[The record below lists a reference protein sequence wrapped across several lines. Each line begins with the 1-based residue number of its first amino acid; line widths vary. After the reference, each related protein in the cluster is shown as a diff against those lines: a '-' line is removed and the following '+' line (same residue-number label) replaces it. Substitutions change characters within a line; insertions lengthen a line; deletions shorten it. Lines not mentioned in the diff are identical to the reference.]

1 MSNLWVESAFQIHLL
16 QLSDG
21 RPHPLA
27 TVDSTAFNVDY
38 GQGNTITK
46 LTTLISKY
54 RLVVVVAVRRD
65 LQSGGGGILVWDW
78 RTGHIMLVSVS
89 DSPS

>member
-1 MSNLWVESAFQIHLL
+1 MSNSWVESAFQIHLL

-27 TVDSTAFNVDY
+27 TVDPTVFNVDY

-46 LTTLISKY
+46 LTTLISKH

-65 LQSGGGGILVWDW
+65 VQSGDGGILVWDW
-78 RTGHIMLVSVS
+78 RNGLIMLVSVS
-89 DSPS
+89 DSLS